1 MGGFGWPEI
10 LIILVIVVLIFGV
23 GKVADV
29 GPAVGNAIKGFRTAV
44 AEEDK
49 PESTPE
55 AKVIE
60 GDVAATQSG
69 KTSSKQNSDAGV

>member
-29 GPAVGNAIKGFRTAV
+29 GPALGNAIRGFKDAV
-44 AEEDK
+44 QDDETEEEDL
-49 PESTPE
+49 PVEE
-55 AKVIE
+55 EEV
-60 GDVAATQSG
+60 
-69 KTSSKQNSDAGV
+69 

>member
-29 GPAVGNAIKGFRTAV
+29 GPAVGNAIKGFREAV
-44 AEEDK
+44 ADDGKEDEEK
-49 PESTPE
+49 EEEE
-55 AKVIE
+55 AVEEEKV
-60 GDVAATQSG
+60 
-69 KTSSKQNSDAGV
+69 

>member
-29 GPAVGNAIKGFRTAV
+29 GPALGKAISGFRQAV
-44 AEEDK
+44 RDEEG
-49 PESTPE
+49 ESEQEEE
-55 AKVIE
+55 AQPGE
-60 GDVAATQSG
+60 ETE
-69 KTSSKQNSDAGV
+69 

>member
-29 GPAVGNAIKGFRTAV
+29 GPALGKAISGFKRAV
-44 AEEDK
+44 KDTDE
-49 PESTPE
+49 E
-55 AKVIE
+55 AKTE
-60 GDVAATQSG
+60 EEKADEPAE
-69 KTSSKQNSDAGV
+69 KQE